1 MVRIPST
8 AGRKSVSSSSGVRRR
23 KSMQAVLYVS
33 HGSRVEET
41 RSEAVACIEKAQA
54 HVNVPLSQIC
64 YLEIA
69 SPNVADGV
77 KELVQK
83 GATEIAVIPVL
94 LLSAGHYYKDLP
106 EEIKQMQERF
116 PSVTFTYGKP
126 LGVQERLVDVLVD
139 RLKAVTDTEPT
150 SLNLL
155 LVGRGSRSPETK
167 RDIES
172 IAHMLKSKTNA
183 SNVDV
188 CYLAACGPTFEE
200 GLTTS
205 LSREGE
211 GTVVVPY
218 LWFTGLLIHSMQ
230 DRMEELKREGYSI
243 EMTHYLQDHPGIVEA
258 LAGRVKEALQNKESF
273 PVRS

>member
-1 MVRIPST
+1 
-8 AGRKSVSSSSGVRRR
+8 
-23 KSMQAVLYVS
+23 MQAVLYVS

-41 RSEAVACIEKAQA
+41 RKEAVACIEKAQA
-54 HVNVPLSQIC
+54 YVNVPLWKIC

-69 SPNVADGV
+69 SPNVEDGV
-77 KELVQK
+77 EELVQK

-106 EEIKQMQERF
+106 EEISHVQQRF

-139 RLKAVTDTEPT
+139 RIEAVTDRERT

-155 LVGRGSRSPETK
+155 LVGRGSRKPETK

-172 IAHMLKSKTNA
+172 IAHKLKSKTHA
-183 SNVDV
+183 SSVDV
-188 CYLAACGPTFEE
+188 CYLAACSPTFEE
-200 GLTTS
+200 GLETS
-205 LSREGE
+205 LGREGE

-218 LWFTGLLIHSMQ
+218 LWFTGLLIRSMQ
-230 DRMEELKREGYSI
+230 KKIEELKAEGHSI

-258 LAGRVKEALQNKESF
+258 LADRVNEALQNKESF
-273 PVRS
+273 PVLS